1 MAEKKAQYAAPG
13 SQVDL
18 ERRQKN
24 GNKSDRVLS
33 TSDEYDPQ
41 EQGEARSF
49 LVEGNKVTEYIGTS
63 PEYAT
68 YANETEA
75 PLPIEGDKNPEKAIF
90 EQFAASPVPG
100 VLKVD
105 GNVEYEGEKKQR
117 EDAAKAS
124 EEARSKGADTGADS
138 SADTTG
144 EGTEAAKQATQPK
157 PAGN

>member
-1 MAEKKAQYAAPG
+1 MAEKQKAQYAAPG

-24 GNKSDRVLS
+24 DNKSDRVLS

-41 EQGEARSF
+41 ELGEARSF
-49 LVEGNKVTEYIGTS
+49 LVEGNKVDQFIGTS

-75 PLPIEGDKNPEKAIF
+75 PLPIEGDENPEKVVF

-124 EEARSKGADTGADS
+124 EEARAEGTDTGADS

-144 EGTEAAKQATQPK
+144 EDTEAAKKATAPK
-157 PAGN
+157 PGN

>member
-1 MAEKKAQYAAPG
+1 MAEKEEKAQYAAPG

-18 ERRQKN
+18 KRRQEN
-24 GNKSDRVLS
+24 DNKSDRVLS

-41 EQGEARSF
+41 ELGEARSY
-49 LVEGNKVTEYIGTS
+49 LVEGNEVTEYIGTS

-75 PLPIEGDKNPEKAIF
+75 PLKVEDDDNPEAAVFKS
-90 EQFAASPVPG
+90 FAEGPTPA

-105 GNVEYEGEKKQR
+105 GNVEYEGEKQQR
-117 EDAAKAS
+117 ENAAKAT
-124 EEARSKGADTGADS
+124 EDAQAGADS

-144 EGTEAAKQATQPK
+144 EDTAKAKKATAPK
-157 PAGN
+157 TGN

>member
-18 ERRQKN
+18 ERRQAN
-24 GNKSDRVLS
+24 DNKSDRVLS

-41 EQGEARSF
+41 ELGEARSY
-49 LVEGNKVTEYIGTS
+49 LVEGNDVTNYIGTS

-75 PLPIEGDKNPEKAIF
+75 PGQGEGDDNPENVVF
-90 EQFAASPVPG
+90 EQFAASPVPA

-105 GNVEYEGEKKQR
+105 GNVEYEGEKQQK

-124 EEARSKGADTGADS
+124 AEASDTGADS

-144 EGTEAAKQATQPK
+144 EGTQAAKKATAPK
-157 PAGN
+157 SGN

>member
-1 MAEKKAQYAAPG
+1 MAKDQKAQYAAPG

-18 ERRQKN
+18 KRRQDN
-24 GNKSDRVLS
+24 NNKSDRVLS

-41 EQGEARSF
+41 ELGEARDF
-49 LVEGNKVTEYIGTS
+49 RVEGNKVEEYVGTS

-75 PLPIEGDKNPEKAIF
+75 PLPIEGDENPEKVVF
-90 EQFAASPVPG
+90 ESFAASPIPA

-105 GNVEYEGEKKQR
+105 GNVEFEGEKKQR

-124 EEARSKGADTGADS
+124 EDARAGADS

-144 EGTEAAKQATQPK
+144 EGTQAAKKAAAPK
-157 PAGN
+157 SGN